1 MANVTSGFVW
11 REVVEANK
19 ITYKEIEQYLK
30 GTLDASAMHELERRA
45 LDDPFLADALEGY
58 SHTDH
63 DDAHL
68 SILQK
73 QLYERIAIQQEKKNI
88 FNFTWQRLSI
98 AAVASLMFIS
108 ASILFWMKG
117 SQQEPGLAL
126 KEKNVDVVLPDS
138 DTRQELTSKEREE
151 LSKPGT
157 QITTARPVFRQTPA
171 KTPKAGPLENEP
183 VLASLK
189 KEERSVTL
197 NEVIVVDNNVQAD
210 SKPNVSAAAS
220 DTMVVPQVIAGRTS
234 GVVIRGRSNLPNE
247 SKQANPSF
255 VQADSEPVI
264 GWRKYQ
270 RYLRNNR
277 SNPEAL
283 IQDTNIIISFTVNR
297 DGRPEN
303 FKVVKGL
310 SDAFNNEAIRLVK
323 EGPNWKPGLSETQ
336 LSVEF
341 KK

>member
-1 MANVTSGFVW
+1 MASATLGFVW
-11 REVVEANK
+11 RGMVEANK

-30 GTLDASAMHELERRA
+30 GTLDANAMHELERRA

-58 SHTDH
+58 SYADH

-68 SILQK
+68 SLLQK
-73 QLYERIAIQQEKKNI
+73 QLYERIALQQEKKNI

-117 SQQEPGLAL
+117 NQEPQLAV
-126 KEKNVDVVLPDS
+126 KEKNVDVVLPGS
-138 DTRQELTSKEREE
+138 DTIQGLTSKEREE
-151 LSKPGT
+151 LSKREA
-157 QITTARPVFRQTPA
+157 QITAARPVFRQTPA
-171 KTPKAGPLENEP
+171 KTPKTGALDNEP

-189 KEERSVTL
+189 KEARPVTL
-197 NEVIVVDNNVQAD
+197 NEIIVVDNNMEAD
-210 SKPNVSAAAS
+210 SRYNVSAAAS
-220 DTMVVPQVIAGRTS
+220 DTMVVPQAVAGRTS
-234 GVVIRGRSNLPNE
+234 GVVIRGRSSLPNE
-247 SKQANPSF
+247 SKQADPSS
-255 VQADSEPVI
+255 VQAGSEPLI
-264 GWRKYQ
+264 GWRKYH

-277 SNPEAL
+277 SNPGAL

-303 FKVVKGL
+303 LKVVKGL
-310 SDAFNNEAIRLVK
+310 SEAFNNEAIRLIK
-323 EGPNWKPGLSETQ
+323 EGPKWKPGSSETQ